1 MDELKISN
9 DTTSDDLYN
18 LLDVESSI
26 SDRELEAKILSMINQ
41 YKTAKATTS
50 GNDDE
55 YDQVINFMIDVYKYF
70 FEDDDDND
78 DDGVGDNRGKRLK
91 KYDKRNDDFK
101 FGSDSTIIDLVNDD
115 NDNKD
120 YIKTV
125 DGTDISG
132 VKAVNPNI
140 DQVSREFT
148 LGVGATSVTINRK
161 DRRNEDD
168 TQDTSASNFT
178 FSYPLQYAT
187 DNNGQIINQATKRIV
202 SINSSSR
209 YNPTGTTSSAFT
221 LNLSETLKNVV
232 KLKLYS
238 VSIPYSWYTI
248 SEDYGSNFFYIK
260 GNSPG
265 IYNETHDIKI
275 QIEPGNYT
283 SDTLIDNLSSAIERL
298 KGIDNGDPYIT
309 DNNNHIKDVSL
320 NNTNIDYNNNSGK
333 TKFFIGIKKN
343 YDSNYF
349 RVRFPYITPVYSD
362 SGTKERNNDLSIPS
376 FLGFTTETLNSYT
389 VRSVLKGA
397 DPTVTLDA
405 SNHTIKILRYIQNI
419 NINNVVD
426 ETNVLKFIDLDFTTS
441 IGSGTDISSNGINSV
456 LTILINNDYIN
467 NASEYVIDNSGNY
480 LKLKLERDDSINN
493 LNTKVIILFPFDED
507 GENSI
512 WTDEL
517 KFQTDGTTT
526 YDGISYNYKIL
537 NDVFS
542 QEPAVN
548 DRILVPSSRSIKMEF
563 KPTKPFYNG
572 DDDDGNVLNKFEI
585 VILTEPSGYT
595 NDGFIT
601 AINAGFDTINTTFA
615 DNHNVKIFNTN
626 EDIMRL
632 DNNELKLDI
641 DISYNLGISNYLL
654 DLSGTIMGRLLEIDS
669 DYHNYDLSNNS
680 VTNDSITVN
689 GDIITITE
697 SGWIRKEGGYFL
709 SGTVNA
715 IDTPYI
721 LKLKPKPDGPIR
733 NLPDIDVPPHSSY
746 VNEDGSFKTNE
757 LGGISGF
764 ADLINDSL
772 QAYSD
777 ASFNNPNLL
786 KNCSISMEV
795 VDEGAST
802 ARFDLSLNVSD
813 YLDETNYKLVL
824 TDTGYDNVWSSRF
837 YLDSSYNLSDNP
849 IINDPVFHITSS
861 KTIDK
866 DVIEINDDN
875 RQIIIEPL
883 PVNIDGGSNGVFDT
897 LNRNTIYIDIPNIS
911 YTRNALI
918 NKINELLKTT
928 FIASG
933 KILSYEMSF
942 NINDDG
948 YCLIDFN
955 LNRMF
960 QARDFKVVFFDST
973 FSSCNIGSTSIQ
985 NTTYDSTVGYILGY
999 RDKTEYPL
1007 GNVIDSARVD
1017 VKQFI
1022 SKQQL
1027 NVNIYNE
1034 FSIVLDDYN
1043 NNRLPSAIVSG
1054 LPPSTDFEIP
1064 TYAKRAAS
1072 SCDEDGNLLL
1082 SLKDKNNNN
1091 LTAKQLSAI
1100 YSNIETSQAK
1110 QTDIFRANQKVIAK
1124 DVFAVIP
1131 LNVAGLTSGELFVK
1145 EGLTLQEQTR
1155 SYFGPVDIQRISV
1168 KILTDKGTLVN
1179 LNQDNWSFSFV
1190 CEQIHDQTLGQYIKE
1205 SKDDGSPNII
1215 V

>member
-9 DTTSDDLYN
+9 DTTPDDLYA
-18 LLDVESSI
+18 LLNVDSSI
-26 SDRELEAKILSMINQ
+26 SDRVLEAKILSMINQ

-70 FEDDDDND
+70 FEDADAD
-78 DDGVGDNRGKRLK
+78 DDGVGDNRERALK
-91 KYDKRNDDFK
+91 KYDDETADFK
-101 FGSDSTIIDLVNDD
+101 FDSDSTIRDLNNNDI
-115 NDNKD
+115 NNNKD
-120 YIKTV
+120 LTAKVGENDITNERAGTV
-125 DGTDISG
+125 TINNQ
-132 VKAVNPNI
+132 NP
-140 DQVSREFT
+140 REFT
-148 LGVGATSVTINRK
+148 LDGGTTGVPTINRK
-161 DRRNEDD
+161 DRRNEDED
-168 TQDTSASNFT
+168 EDKSASTFT
-178 FSYPLQYAT
+178 FSYPLQYAIQ
-187 DNNGQIINQATKRIV
+187 DGQIINQATKRIV
-202 SINSSSR
+202 SINSGSR
-209 YNPTGTTSSAFT
+209 YNPAGTTSSSFT

-283 SDTLIDNLSSAIERL
+283 SGTLIEKLSSAIKSL
-298 KGIDNGDPYIT
+298 KGIVAEDNYIT
-309 DNNNHIKDVSL
+309 ENNLHIPDVSL
-320 NNTNIDYNNNSGK
+320 NNTDIRYNSNSGK

-389 VRSVLKGA
+389 VRSDLSGN
-397 DPTVTLDA
+397 DPTVTLDE
-405 SNHTIKILRYIQNI
+405 SNDTIKILRYRND
-419 NINNVVD
+419 NNTFD
-426 ETNVLKFIDLDFTTS
+426 GTNVLKIIDLSFNY
-441 IGSGTDISSNGINSV
+441 GVETDISSNKINDK
-456 LTILINNDYIN
+456 LTDNVDINK
-467 NASEYVIDNSGNY
+467 ASEYVIDNSGNY

-493 LNTKVIILFPFDED
+493 LNTKVIILFPF
-507 GENSI
+507 NKANMTNI

-517 KFQTDGTTT
+517 KFQTDGMTT
-526 YDGISYNYKIL
+526 YLDISYNYKIL

-563 KPTKPFYNG
+563 IPTKPLYNG
-572 DDDDGNVLNKFEI
+572 LDINGDVLTSDVSLNKFEL
-585 VILTEPSGYT
+585 VIPTKDSGYT
-595 NDGFIT
+595 NDEFIT
-601 AINAGFDTINTTFA
+601 AINTGFDNINATFT
-615 DNHNVKIFNTN
+615 DNHNTKIFNKTSN
-626 EDIMRL
+626 ENIMRL

-654 DLSGTIMGRLLEIDS
+654 DLSGTIMGRLLGIES
-669 DYHNYDLSNNS
+669 EYHDYDLSNNS
-680 VTNDSITVN
+680 VLNDDITIN
-689 GDIITITE
+689 GDIITITK
-697 SGWIRKEGGYFL
+697 SGWTQKTEGYFL

-715 IDTPYI
+715 TATPFV
-721 LKLKPKPDGPIR
+721 LKLKPKQDGPVR
-733 NLPDIDVPPHSSY
+733 NLPVINVPPHPRYY
-746 VNEDGSFKTNE
+746 VDGNIDGIFVTYE

-764 ADLINDSL
+764 AELINDSL
-772 QAYSD
+772 KEYSNP
-777 ASFNNPNLL
+777 SFNNTNLL
-786 KNCSISMEV
+786 GDCSFSTEV
-795 VDEGAST
+795 VDAGAST
-802 ARFDLSLNVSD
+802 ARFDLSLNISD
-813 YLDETNYKLVL
+813 YLDERNYKLVL
-824 TDTGYDNVWSSRF
+824 TDTDSDVWTNRF
-837 YLDSSYNLSDNP
+837 YLNATPYDLSANP
-849 IINDPVFHITSS
+849 HIISIDS

-866 DVIEINDDN
+866 DVIEINDEN
-875 RQIIIEPL
+875 SQIIIEPL

-897 LNRNTIYIDIPNIS
+897 LNRNTIYINIPYDS
-911 YTRNALI
+911 YTRNELI
-918 NKINELLKTT
+918 NKINSLLKTT
-928 FIASG
+928 YIASG
-933 KILSYEMSF
+933 KILSKDMSF
-942 NINDDG
+942 IIKDDD

-973 FSSCNIGSTSIQ
+973 FSNCKLGSTSIQ
-985 NTTYDSTVGYILGY
+985 NTTYDSTIGYILGY

-1027 NVNIYNE
+1027 NVNLYNE

-1054 LPPSTDFEIP
+1054 IPPSSDFEIP

-1100 YSNIETSQAK
+1100 YSNIETAQAK

-1131 LNVAGLTSGELFVK
+1131 LNVAGLTAGELFVK

-1179 LNQDNWSFSFV
+1179 LNQDEWSFSFV
-1190 CEQIHDQTLGQYIKE
+1190 CEQIHDQTLGQYIKD
-1205 SKDDGSPNII
+1205 SKGDGFPNII

>member
-1 MDELKISN
+1 MDEFDISKY
-9 DTTSDDLYN
+9 TSMELYS
-18 LLDVESSI
+18 LLDVDSSI
-26 SDRELEAKILSMINQ
+26 GDRELEAKILSMINQ

-70 FEDDDDND
+70 FEDTDAD
-78 DDGVGDNRGKRLK
+78 DDGVGDNRGRALK
-91 KYDKRNDDFK
+91 KYDDETADFK
-101 FGSDSTIIDLVNDD
+101 FDSDSTIRDLNNNDNNNNDFTAKVGVND
-115 NDNKD
+115 
-120 YIKTV
+120 
-125 DGTDISG
+125 TDITNERAGTVTISQ
-132 VKAVNPNI
+132 NPR
-140 DQVSREFT
+140 DFT
-148 LGVGATSVTINRK
+148 LGVESSDTTINRK
-161 DRRNEDD
+161 DRRNENGE
-168 TQDTSASNFT
+168 QDTSASNFT

-187 DNNGQIINQATKRIV
+187 DNDGQIINQATKRIV

-283 SDTLIDNLSSAIERL
+283 GDTLITTLNDAIGHL
-298 KGIDNGDPYIT
+298 KGKT
-309 DNNNHIKDVSL
+309 DEDVYNAINNPPIIDVSL
-320 NNTNIDYNNNSGK
+320 NNTDIRYNSNSGK

-349 RVRFPYITPVYSD
+349 RIRFPFITPVYSD

-389 VRSVLKGA
+389 VRSDLSGN
-397 DPTVTLDA
+397 DPTVTIDA
-405 SNHTIKILRYIQNI
+405 SNHTIKILRYIQNG
-419 NINNVVD
+419 NNAFD
-426 ETNVLKFIDLDFTTS
+426 GTNVLKTIDLDFDN
-441 IGSGTDISSNGINSV
+441 GEEANISSKINDK
-456 LTILINNDYIN
+456 LTDNVDIN
-467 NASEYVIDNSGNY
+467 NASEYVTDACGNY

-493 LNTKVIILFPFDED
+493 LNTKVIILFPFNED
-507 GENSI
+507 GITNI
-512 WTDEL
+512 WTGDL
-517 KFQTDGTTT
+517 KFKTDGTTT
-526 YDGISYNYKIL
+526 YDGNSYNYKIL

-542 QEPAVN
+542 QEPAVK

-563 KPTKPFYNG
+563 IPTKPLYNG
-572 DDDDGNVLNKFEI
+572 LDNNNNVLNKFEI
-585 VILTEPSGYT
+585 VIPTNDDGYT
-595 NDGFIT
+595 NDEFIA
-601 AINAGFDTINTTFA
+601 AINDGFDNINTTFA
-615 DNHNVKIFNTN
+615 DNHNTSIFNKTSN
-626 EDIMRL
+626 EEDIISF
-632 DNNELKLDI
+632 DTNNKLKLDI

-654 DLSGTIMGRLLEIDS
+654 DLSNTLLGDLLGIGSE
-669 DYHNYDLSNNS
+669 YQNYDLSGNATIS
-680 VTNDSITVN
+680 KTNW
-689 GDIITITE
+689 IIPT
-697 SGWIRKEGGYFL
+697 GGYFL
-709 SGTVNA
+709 PSAVDFNG
-715 IDTPYI
+715 TPYV
-721 LKLKPKPDGPIR
+721 LKLKPKEDGPLR
-733 NLPDIDVPPHSSY
+733 NLPDINVLPPY
-746 VNEDGSFKTNE
+746 YYINVTDNRFQNLG
-757 LGGISGF
+757 LGGISGLQDF
-764 ADLINDSL
+764 INNSL
-772 QAYSD
+772 HDYSD
-777 ASFNNPNLL
+777 ASFNEPNLL
-786 KNCSISMEV
+786 KNCAISITDIGSSV
-795 VDEGAST
+795 GS
-802 ARFDLSLNVSD
+802 FDLSLNVSD
-813 YLDETNYKLVL
+813 YLDETNFKLVL
-824 TDTGYDNVWSSRF
+824 TDTDSDVWSNRF
-837 YLDSSYNLSDNP
+837 YLNTTPYDLSANP
-849 IINDPVFHITSS
+849 HIRSIDS

-875 RQIIIEPL
+875 SQIIIEPL

-897 LNRNTIYIDIPNIS
+897 LNRNTIYINIPYDS
-911 YTRNALI
+911 YTRNELI

-933 KILSYEMSF
+933 KILSYDMSF
-942 NINDDG
+942 IIKDDG
-948 YCLIDFN
+948 YSLIDFN

-985 NTTYDSTVGYILGY
+985 NTTYDSTIGYILGY

-1007 GNVIDSARVD
+1007 DNVIDSARVD

-1027 NVNIYNE
+1027 NVNLYNE

-1054 LPPSTDFEIP
+1054 LPPSTDIEIP

-1100 YSNIETSQAK
+1100 YSNIETAQAK

-1131 LNVAGLTSGELFVK
+1131 LNVAGLTAGELFVK
-1145 EGLTLQEQTR
+1145 EGLTLQDQTR

-1179 LNQDNWSFSFV
+1179 LNQDDWSFSFV
-1190 CEQIHDQTLGQYIKE
+1190 CEQLHDRDLGTYIKY
-1205 SKDDGSPNII
+1205 SKDDGS
-1215 V
+1215 

>member
-1 MDELKISN
+1 MDEFNIAKY
-9 DTTSDDLYN
+9 DTSDLYA
-18 LLDVESSI
+18 LLDVDSSI
-26 SDRELEAKILSMINQ
+26 SDRVLEAKILSMINQ

-70 FEDDDDND
+70 FDNADVDEDKKDNN
-78 DDGVGDNRGKRLK
+78 DGGPDLNGNDEGDGRGDVRGRDIKLEK
-91 KYDKRNDDFK
+91 PYDKRNDDFD
-101 FGSDSTIIDLVNDD
+101 FDSNPGSSTINDFERTELD
-115 NDNKD
+115 AVGNRAGEVELNN
-120 YIKTV
+120 
-125 DGTDISG
+125 TDQSQQL
-132 VKAVNPNI
+132 
-140 DQVSREFT
+140 DQ
-148 LGVGATSVTINRK
+148 K
-161 DRRNEDD
+161 DRGEAANVGN
-168 TQDTSASNFT
+168 SSKFT

-187 DNNGQIINQATKRIV
+187 DNDGQIINQATKRIV
-202 SINSSSR
+202 SINSGSR
-209 YNPTGTTSSAFT
+209 YNPAGTTSSSFT

-283 SDTLIDNLSSAIERL
+283 SGTLITTLNNAIDHL
-298 KGIDNGDPYIT
+298 KGKTVNDVYIT
-309 DNNNHIKDVSL
+309 ENNLHIPDVSL
-320 NNTNIDYNNNSGK
+320 NNTKIEYSSNSGK

-389 VRSVLKGA
+389 VRSDLKGT
-397 DPTVTLDA
+397 DPTVKLDE
-405 SNHTIKILRYIQNI
+405 SNHTIKILRYIQNA
-419 NINNVVD
+419 NNTFD
-426 ETNVLKFIDLDFTTS
+426 GTNVLKTIDLSFNY
-441 IGSGTDISSNGINSV
+441 GVETDISSNGINSV
-456 LTILINNDYIN
+456 LTNDDDIN

-480 LKLKLERDDSINN
+480 LKLKLERDNSINN
-493 LNTKVIILFPFDED
+493 LNTKVIILFPF
-507 GENSI
+507 NKANMTNI

-517 KFQTDGTTT
+517 KFKTDGTTT
-526 YDGISYNYKIL
+526 YLDISYNYKIL

-563 KPTKPFYNG
+563 IPTKPLYNG
-572 DDDDGNVLNKFEI
+572 LDINDNVLTSDVSLNKFEL
-585 VILTEPSGYT
+585 VIPTKDSGYT
-595 NDGFIT
+595 NDEFIT
-601 AINAGFDTINTTFA
+601 AINTGFDNINATFT
-615 DNHNVKIFNTN
+615 DNHNTKIFNKTSN
-626 EDIMRL
+626 ENIMRL

-654 DLSGTIMGRLLEIDS
+654 DLSGTIMGRLLGIES
-669 DYHNYDLSNNS
+669 EYHDYDLSNNS
-680 VTNDSITVN
+680 VLNDDITIN
-689 GDIITITE
+689 GDIITITK
-697 SGWIRKEGGYFL
+697 SGWTQKTEGYFL

-715 IDTPYI
+715 TATPFV
-721 LKLKPKPDGPIR
+721 LKLKPKQDGPVR
-733 NLPDIDVPPHSSY
+733 NLPVINVPPHPRYY
-746 VNEDGSFKTNE
+746 VDENIDGIFKTNE

-764 ADLINDSL
+764 AKLINDSL
-772 QAYSD
+772 QEYSNT
-777 ASFNNPNLL
+777 SFNNTNLL
-786 KNCSISMEV
+786 GDCSFSTEV
-795 VDEGAST
+795 VDEGSST

-813 YLDETNYKLVL
+813 YLDETNYELVL
-824 TDTGYDNVWSSRF
+824 TDTDSDVWSNRF
-837 YLDSSYNLSDNP
+837 YLDLNSSYDLSANP
-849 IINDPVFHITSS
+849 NITSIGS

-866 DVIEINDDN
+866 DVITIDN
-875 RQIIIEPL
+875 TNSQIIIEPL

-897 LNRNTIYIDIPNIS
+897 LNRNTIYINIPNIS
-911 YTRNALI
+911 YTRNELI
-918 NKINELLKTT
+918 NKINDLLKTT
-928 FIASG
+928 IIASG
-933 KILSYEMSF
+933 KILSDKMSF
-942 NINDDG
+942 IIKDDD

-985 NTTYDSTVGYILGY
+985 NTTYDSTIGYILGY
-999 RDKTEYPL
+999 RDQTEYQL
-1007 GNVIDSARVD
+1007 INVIDSARVD

-1027 NVNIYNE
+1027 NVNLYNE

-1072 SCDEDGNLLL
+1072 SCDENGNLLL
-1082 SLKDKNNNN
+1082 SVKDKNNNN

-1131 LNVAGLTSGELFVK
+1131 LNVAGLTAGELFVK

-1190 CEQIHDQTLGQYIKE
+1190 CEQIHDQTLGQYIKD
-1205 SKDDGSPNII
+1205 SKDDGS
-1215 V
+1215 